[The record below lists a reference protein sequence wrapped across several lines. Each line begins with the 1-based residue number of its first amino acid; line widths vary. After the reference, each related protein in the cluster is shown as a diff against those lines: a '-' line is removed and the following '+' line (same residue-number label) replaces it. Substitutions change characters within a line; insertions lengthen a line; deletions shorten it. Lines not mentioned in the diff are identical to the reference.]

1 MKLSAEQVRLFLL
14 PEVEERMRHYTR
26 LARGEVSGLGLVE
39 EFDGGFLVTDLFL
52 PKQECS
58 ASSTTLCDEA
68 VATLLLELDRS
79 GRDPAQLKFW
89 FHSHG
94 SMNVFWSNTD
104 QECIEDLANGDYL
117 LSLVTNKRG
126 DMLARLDIY
135 KPARVTVDD
144 VSVSV
149 RSRGESQLETCQ
161 KEIQEKVK
169 DLPVSVFPTGPMTPR
184 DRRDSPFLWGDDM
197 GLHPG
202 GDSVEWLEQE
212 MFEGNLTVDEYEH
225 RLAGLEGRNEY

>member
-26 LARGEVSGLGLVE
+26 LVRGEVSGLGLVE

-52 PKQECS
+52 PKQQCN
-58 ASSTTLCDEA
+58 ASSTMLCEEA

-94 SMNVFWSNTD
+94 SLPVFWSNKD
-104 QECIEDLANGDYL
+104 QECIEDLANGDFL

-144 VSVSV
+144 VLVSV
-149 RSRGESQLETCQ
+149 RSRGESLLETCR
-161 KEIQEKVK
+161 KEILDRVH
-169 DLPVSVFPTGPMTPR
+169 DVPVSRLPVGPMER
-184 DRRDSPFLWGDDM
+184 KDRRDSGFLWEDD
-197 GLHPG
+197 
-202 GDSVEWLEQE
+202 VEVYSGEDPLELLEQE
-212 MFEGNLTVDEYEH
+212 MFEGNLTVEEYEH
-225 RLAGLEGRNEY
+225 HLAGLEGRYEF